1 MAHHLSYC
9 KQIKSV
15 LWTMDK
21 LAYGLSIL
29 TVLYLAFLLVTIKV
43 FLQDALTDPGF
54 KNPLRS
60 LLKRKKSD

>member
-1 MAHHLSYC
+1 
-9 KQIKSV
+9 
-15 LWTMDK
+15 MDK